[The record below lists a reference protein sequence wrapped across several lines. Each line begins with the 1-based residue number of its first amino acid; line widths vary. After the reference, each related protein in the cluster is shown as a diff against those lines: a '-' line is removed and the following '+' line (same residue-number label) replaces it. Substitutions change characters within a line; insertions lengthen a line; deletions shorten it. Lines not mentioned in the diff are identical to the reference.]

1 MGKNELRWNLG
12 KNELRWNLEV
22 CINNRFDGAITLSFE
37 NVRKNNCTQDCVMV
51 NRKGSKISPIVLFD
65 TLVDMYNS
73 CASIDDIVD
82 YLVNLTLCEPDDKKF
97 EAPDLEDKTTY
108 DHLRVV
114 MISTGHNEEFLETI
128 PYIRVPDT
136 DLVAIL
142 KYQYRIDDDYNYM
155 TTVTNHVL
163 EKSKGATAAK
173 LFEAAFQNLN
183 RDRILLRSMNEVLR
197 DVGIDTDDLE
207 SEDDMPLYMLCNA
220 DAKTYGAAI
229 MLKIGCLEYV
239 RNVVG
244 DFYILPS
251 SVHELMIIPKY
262 ANLQPSTTEML
273 RMVRDINRTSVDP
286 IDQLSDNIYEY
297 DGELK
302 MITEEDETL

>member
-1 MGKNELRWNLG
+1 MGKNEL
-12 KNELRWNLEV
+12 KWNLEA
-22 CINNRFDGAITLSFE
+22 CINNRFDGSVTLSFE

-73 CASIDDIVD
+73 CSSIDDIVD
-82 YLVNLTLCEPDDKKF
+82 YLVNLTLCEPNDGF
-97 EAPDLEDKTTY
+97 EVPDLEDETTY

-114 MISTGHNEEFLETI
+114 MISTSHNEELLKTI
-128 PYIRVPDT
+128 PFIRVPDT

-142 KYQYRIDDDYNYM
+142 KYQYRIDGNYNYM
-155 TTVTNHVL
+155 TTVTNHAL
-163 EKSKGATAAK
+163 EKSEGVTAAK

-183 RDRILLRSMNEVLR
+183 RDRIAFRNMMDVLR
-197 DVGIDTDDLE
+197 DTDIDPDDLE
-207 SEDDMPLYMLCNA
+207 YEDDIPLYMLHNA

-229 MLKIGCLEYV
+229 ILKVGCLEYV
-239 RNVVG
+239 RNAVG

-262 ANLQPSTTEML
+262 TNLQHSHTKML
-273 RMVRDINRTSVDP
+273 RMVRDINRLSVDP

-302 MITEEDETL
+302 MITEEDDTL

>member
-1 MGKNELRWNLG
+1 MGKNEL
-12 KNELRWNLEV
+12 KWNLEA
-22 CINNRFDGAITLSFE
+22 CINNRFDGSVTLSFE

-73 CASIDDIVD
+73 CSSIDDIVD
-82 YLVNLTLCEPDDKKF
+82 YLVNLTLCEPNDGF
-97 EAPDLEDKTTY
+97 EVPDLEDETTY

-114 MISTGHNEEFLETI
+114 MISTGHNEELLKTI
-128 PYIRVPDT
+128 PFIRVPDT

-142 KYQYRIDDDYNYM
+142 KYQYRIDGNYNYM
-155 TTVTNHVL
+155 TTVTNHAL
-163 EKSKGATAAK
+163 EKSEGVTAAK
-173 LFEAAFQNLN
+173 LFESAFQNLN
-183 RDRILLRSMNEVLR
+183 RDRIAFRNMMDVLR
-197 DVGIDTDDLE
+197 DTDIDPDDLE
-207 SEDDMPLYMLCNA
+207 YEDDIPLYMLHNA

-229 MLKIGCLEYV
+229 ILKVGCLEYV
-239 RNVVG
+239 RNAVG

-262 ANLQPSTTEML
+262 TNLQHSHTKML
-273 RMVRDINRTSVDP
+273 RMVRDINRLSVDP

-302 MITEEDETL
+302 MITEEDDTL

>member
-1 MGKNELRWNLG
+1 MGKNEL
-12 KNELRWNLEV
+12 KWNLEACV
-22 CINNRFDGAITLSFE
+22 NNRFDGSITLSFE

-73 CASIDDIVD
+73 CSSIDDIVD
-82 YLVNLTLCEPDDKKF
+82 YLVSLTLCEPTNKF
-97 EAPDLEDKTTY
+97 EVPDLEDETTY

-114 MISTGHNEEFLETI
+114 MISTSRNEELLRTI
-128 PYIRVPDT
+128 PFIRVPNT

-142 KYQYRIDDDYNYM
+142 KYQYRIDDNYDNM
-155 TTVTNHVL
+155 ITITNHAL
-163 EKSKGATAAK
+163 EKADSVTAAK
-173 LFEAAFQNLN
+173 LFEAAFRNLN
-183 RDRILLRSMNEVLR
+183 RDRISFRNMTEVLR
-197 DVGIDTDDLE
+197 DFGIDLKDLE
-207 SEDDMPLYMLCNA
+207 CEEDGDEDMPLYMLHNA

-229 MLKIGCLEYV
+229 MLKNGCLEYV
-239 RNVVG
+239 RNAVG

-262 ANLQPSTTEML
+262 ANLQHSHTKML
-273 RMVRDINRTSVDP
+273 RMVQDINQSSVDL
-286 IDQLSDNIYEY
+286 IDQLSDNIYVY

-302 MITEEDETL
+302 MITEEDDTL

>member
-1 MGKNELRWNLG
+1 MGKNEL
-12 KNELRWNLEV
+12 KWNLEA
-22 CINNRFDGAITLSFE
+22 CINNRFDGSVTLSFE

-73 CASIDDIVD
+73 CSSIDDIVD
-82 YLVNLTLCEPDDKKF
+82 YLVNLTLCEPNDGF
-97 EAPDLEDKTTY
+97 EVPDLEDETTY

-114 MISTGHNEEFLETI
+114 MISTGHNEELLKTI
-128 PYIRVPDT
+128 PFIRVPDT

-142 KYQYRIDDDYNYM
+142 KYQYRIDGNYNYM
-155 TTVTNHVL
+155 TTVTNHAL
-163 EKSKGATAAK
+163 EKSEGVTAAK

-183 RDRILLRSMNEVLR
+183 GDRIAFRNMMDVLR
-197 DVGIDTDDLE
+197 DMDIDPDDLE
-207 SEDDMPLYMLCNA
+207 YEDDIPLYMLHNA

-229 MLKIGCLEYV
+229 ILKVGCLEYV
-239 RNVVG
+239 RNAVG

-262 ANLQPSTTEML
+262 TNLQHSHTKML
-273 RMVRDINRTSVDP
+273 RMVRDINRLSVDP

-302 MITEEDETL
+302 MIAEEDDTL

>member
-1 MGKNELRWNLG
+1 MGKNEL
-12 KNELRWNLEV
+12 KWNLEACV
-22 CINNRFDGAITLSFE
+22 NNRFDGSITLSFE

-73 CASIDDIVD
+73 CSSIDDIVD

-97 EAPDLEDKTTY
+97 EVPDLEDETTY
-108 DHLRVV
+108 DRLRVV
-114 MISTGHNEEFLETI
+114 MISTGRNEELLKTI
-128 PYIRVPDT
+128 PFIRVPDT

-142 KYQYRIDDDYNYM
+142 KYQYRIDDNYNYM
-155 TTVTNHVL
+155 TTVTNHAL
-163 EKSKGATAAK
+163 EKSKGVTATK

-183 RDRILLRSMNEVLR
+183 RDRIAFKNMMDVLR
-197 DVGIDTDDLE
+197 DTGIDPDDLE
-207 SEDDMPLYMLCNA
+207 YEDDIPLYMLHNA

-229 MLKIGCLEYV
+229 MLKIGCLEYI
-239 RNVVG
+239 RNAVG

-262 ANLQPSTTEML
+262 ANLQHSHTKML
-273 RMVRDINRTSVDP
+273 RMVRDINRLSVDP

-302 MITEEDETL
+302 MITEEDDTL